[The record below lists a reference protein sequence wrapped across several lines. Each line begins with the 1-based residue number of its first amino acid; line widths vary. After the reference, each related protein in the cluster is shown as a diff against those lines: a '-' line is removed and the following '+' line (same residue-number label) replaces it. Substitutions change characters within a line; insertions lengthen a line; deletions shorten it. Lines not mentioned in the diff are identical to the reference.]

1 MKPKPKPK
9 PKPVARLV
17 KKSFK
22 AILERLRSN
31 LGWIIVW
38 IPFDVQK
45 VWGSRGRLKVRGRIN
60 GFAFRTS
67 LFPTRKGEHFLLVN
81 KKMQAGGRAFEGT
94 AAEFLL
100 EPDTEERIVTLPAE
114 LKRILA
120 EDGSLRRWFE
130 TLNYSIRKWLVD
142 SIAQPKSAAAR
153 VRRAEQVGEQLFSVM
168 EAERELPPALRLAF
182 TRDPRALEGWNLMTP
197 RYRRGS
203 LFAIFYYRS
212 PDARARRIGKV
223 VDEAIALADKKS
235 NK

>member
-1 MKPKPKPK
+1 MPKTIKKPFR
-9 PKPVARLV
+9 AT
-17 KKSFK
+17 
-22 AILERLRSN
+22 LERLRSN
-31 LGWIIVW
+31 LGWVIVW
-38 IPFDVQK
+38 IPFNVHK
-45 VWGSRGRLKVRGRIN
+45 IWGTRGRLRVRGEIN
-60 GFAFRTS
+60 GFEFRTS

-81 KKMQAGGRAFEGT
+81 KKMQAGAH
-94 AAEFLL
+94 AAEGATAEFFLEL
-100 EPDTEERIVTLPAE
+100 DTEERVVVVPAE

-120 EDGSLRRWFE
+120 EDRSLRRWFE

-212 PDARARRIGKV
+212 PEARDRRIQKV
-223 VDEAIALADKKS
+223 VDEAIVLTDKKS
-235 NK
+235 SK